1 MNKIYDGGS
10 FQLFEAHVKPGAA
23 PVELGEAPVNK
34 DSSASEAP
42 NVLSGSR
49 ANVHNFFQ

>member
-10 FQLFEAHVKPGAA
+10 FQLFESHVKPGVAQ
-23 PVELGEAPVNK
+23 VELGEAPVNK

-42 NVLSGSR
+42 NVLSR
-49 ANVHNFFQ
+49 TNVHNFFQ